1 MATMSEITETLRQ
14 AIRTKKKGRKSRYAL
29 WQETGIE
36 QAVLSRFAAGT
47 RGLSIDTIE
56 KLAPALGFEIVLRK
70 KSRKGKK
77 V

>member
-1 MATMSEITETLRQ
+1 MTTMSKITETLRQ
-14 AIRTKKKGRKSRYAL
+14 AVQKSKKSRYAL
-29 WQETGIE
+29 WQETRIE
-36 QAVLSRFAAGT
+36 QAVLSRFATGS

-70 KSRKGKK
+70 KTRKGKK

>member
-14 AIRTKKKGRKSRYAL
+14 AVQKGKKSRYAL

-56 KLAPALGFEIVLRK
+56 KLAPALGFEVVLRK
-70 KSRKGKK
+70 KNGKRKK